1 MADRW
6 DQATATV
13 LHVTGRLDGTSVGEA
28 RERLHAAMAAAD
40 FDVVLD
46 VTGVECIDITGL
58 GMIMDAHWRLRRQ
71 DRRLVL
77 RGCPPQMRRA
87 LAVTRL
93 RRVLVIDRDEAAPS
107 AA

>member
-1 MADRW
+1 MAGSW
-6 DQATATV
+6 DTRSATLLA
-13 LHVTGRLDGTSVGEA
+13 VTGRLDGTSVSEA
-28 RERLHAAMAAAD
+28 RERLRTAIAAAD
-40 FDVVLD
+40 HDVVLD
-46 VTGVECIDITGL
+46 VTGVDWVDVTAL

-71 DRRLVL
+71 DRRLIL

-93 RRVLVIDRDEAAPS
+93 RRVLVMEPEEATPS

>member
-6 DQATATV
+6 NGRPATV
-13 LHVTGRLDGTSVGEA
+13 LHVIGRLDGTSVGEA
-28 RERLHAAMAAAD
+28 RERLHAAIATAD
-40 FDVVLD
+40 SAVVLD
-46 VTGVECIDITGL
+46 VSGVDWVDVTGL

-71 DRRLVL
+71 GRRLVL
-77 RGCPPQMRRA
+77 RGCPPRMRRA

-93 RRVLVIDRDEAAPS
+93 RRVLAMEREEAAPS